1 MCTVYCWEHTQKNPA
16 TQCNGC
22 MVYRVWENTVSLHS
36 HRCAPR
42 FSHRYGDSVPRT
54 WTGRTAALLII
65 MAGLI
70 INALLS
76 GMVVVRT
83 SCISQYKRYTPS
95 TALYTYTVHPVVL
108 IHCTSPVLTSTRRR
122 PCCINLESYFQQ
134 PPSLSSQLAFS
145 SLRHSFF
152 STPFDRFIRR
162 LAAFPFDS
170 LPVVSFIAFH
180 VLLRVLCFLYH

>member
-22 MVYRVWENTVSLHS
+22 IVYRVWENTVSLHS

-83 SCISQYKRYTPS
+83 SCISQYKRYTS
-95 TALYTYTVHPVVL
+95 VTALYTFTVHPVVL

-122 PCCINLESYFQQ
+122 PCASISNPISSNLPHCLHNLPFH
-134 PPSLSSQLAFS
+134 LFATRFS
-145 SLRHSFF
+145 RRHS
-152 STPFDRFIRR
+152 TTRRVPVRFIAR
-162 LAAFPFDS
+162 
-170 LPVVSFIAFH
+170 
-180 VLLRVLCFLYH
+180 RVLYCL

>member
-1 MCTVYCWEHTQKNPA
+1 MCGKTLYRFTHTDVPP
-16 TQCNGC
+16 
-22 MVYRVWENTVSLHS
+22 VSPTGTETRYLARGRGGQPPS
-36 HRCAPR
+36 SSSWLALSSMRCCRGWSWYVLLASP
-42 FSHRYGDSVPRT
+42 STSVIRLVQ
-54 WTGRTAALLII
+54 R
-65 MAGLI
+65 
-70 INALLS
+70 
-76 GMVVVRT
+76 
-83 SCISQYKRYTPS
+83 CTPS
-95 TALYTYTVHPVVL
+95 AVHPVVL

-122 PCCINLESYFQQ
+122 PMCINLESYFQQ